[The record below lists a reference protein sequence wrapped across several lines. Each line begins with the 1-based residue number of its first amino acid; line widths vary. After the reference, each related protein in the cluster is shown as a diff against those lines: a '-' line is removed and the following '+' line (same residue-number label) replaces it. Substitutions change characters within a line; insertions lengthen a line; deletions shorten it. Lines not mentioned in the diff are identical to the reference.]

1 MITNF
6 DDFCLW
12 VYCTVEDTFRQIKP
26 LYYPYSCKP
35 GPAPICTDSELMAM
49 SLIGECKGW
58 ETETVMLSEWRIHT
72 DLFPNVPTQS
82 RFNRRRRCLAEGFN
96 LVRKGVL
103 AMLDLAQDR
112 QCALDS
118 LPVPV
123 VNFHLAPCATREWAT
138 QGAAYGTVSTK
149 KEKIYGYKLHLLTT
163 LSGVI
168 LDFELAPANVSD
180 VAVGGELL
188 HDHTLLTVVADKGYI
203 SAALAEQLL
212 SHRGITLLTL
222 RRANQKKQLPRCV
235 ERLINQAR
243 QIVETVNGQLDAQF
257 NIETNHAHTFRGLC
271 VRLYTKLTAHTLCL
285 YLNRLLGKPDFLC
298 IKKLA
303 FPI

>member
-12 VYCTVEDTFRQIKP
+12 VYCIVEDTFRQMEL
-26 LYYPYSCKP
+26 LYYPYSSKP
-35 GPAPICTDSELMAM
+35 GPLPCCTDSELMAM
-49 SLIGECKGW
+49 ALIGECKGW
-58 ETETVMLSEWRIHT
+58 DTETVMLSEWRQHR

-82 RFNRRRRCLAEGFN
+82 RFNRRRRSLAEGFN

-103 AMLDLAQDR
+103 AMLDLAADR

-123 VNFHLAPCATREWAT
+123 VNFHLAPCATREWAAR
-138 QGAAYGTVSTK
+138 GAAYGTVSTK

-163 LSGVI
+163 LTGVI
-168 LDFELAPANVSD
+168 LDFELAPANASD
-180 VAVGGELL
+180 VAVGEELL
-188 HDHTLLTVVADKGYI
+188 REHTLLTVVADKGYI
-203 SAALAEQLL
+203 SAALAHQLL
-212 SHRGITLLTL
+212 SQHDITLLTL
-222 RRANQKKQLPRCV
+222 RRANQKKQLPRAI
-235 ERLINQAR
+235 EKLINQAR

-257 NIETNHAHTFRGLC
+257 NIETNHAHSFTGLC
-271 VRLYTKLTAHTLCL
+271 VRLYTKLTAHTLSI
-285 YLNRLLGKPDFLC
+285 YINRLLGNSDFLC